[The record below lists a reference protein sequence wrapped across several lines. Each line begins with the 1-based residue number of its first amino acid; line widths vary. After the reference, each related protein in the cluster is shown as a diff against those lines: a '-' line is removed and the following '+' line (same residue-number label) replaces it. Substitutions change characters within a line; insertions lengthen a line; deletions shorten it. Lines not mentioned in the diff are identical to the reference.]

1 MAGNT
6 VVLWGGQ
13 NIVFGQLEQ
22 ITDYE
27 VVLSHWDGAL
37 SSADNFSVQIS
48 KGQLVVD
55 RGFIL
60 GVQKN

>member
-1 MAGNT
+1 M
-6 VVLWGGQ
+6 
-13 NIVFGQLEQ
+13 FGQLEQ

-55 RGFIL
+55 RGSIL

>member
-1 MAGNT
+1 M
-6 VVLWGGQ
+6 LWGGQ

-27 VVLSHWDGAL
+27 VVLSHWDGVL

-55 RGFIL
+55 RGSIL